1 MATLWNRGEWAD
13 HENRVNVSKAS
24 GDSVDAVAVL
34 PEGFTVGGV
43 WGRYVAVG
51 AGDGKVRVVKMGS
64 NSVVATLAH
73 SLTAE
78 EAKVRAEGEGEVKG
92 GYERAIEEGVAALG
106 VDCEGR
112 IVSGGGSVVRV
123 WYWEDALEEE
133 GRKRGNDGSGS
144 DEDSDGD
151 GDSSSE
157 EEREKR
163 KKRKKKRKGGKG
175 KAKSVGVKAVAS
187 FKGMD

>member
-1 MATLWNRGEWAD
+1 MWNRGEWAD

-78 EAKVRAEGEGEVKG
+78 EAKVRAEGEGEGEG

-123 WYWEDALEEE
+123 WYWEDALEEGE

-144 DEDSDGD
+144 GEDSDGD

-175 KAKSVGVKAVAS
+175 KAKSVGAKAVAS